1 MTEREDSHMDSDPRN
16 RGNHTGG
23 YECIHRDLM
32 AKLES
37 VDLEQA
43 AENLLL
49 QVRGGDR
56 LVVPLLGRTYLV
68 GRAGVAAED
77 GAAVR
82 LAVGSVLAGYVLTM
96 GRGGPSGQFVPLAS
110 LTGMVSSQP
119 RRLGGGLGRRLARV
133 IEKDPRR
140 FGQTLSA
147 FGGQPVEVAGD
158 GSHRWTLEL
167 LPRIPVQIIFYPA
180 DEEFPCD
187 ARLLVDSHA
196 TRYLEFE
203 FLAVLVSVFVDEV
216 IDSVGRKR

>member
-1 MTEREDSHMDSDPRN
+1 MDSDPRN

-23 YECIHRDLM
+23 YENIHRDLM
-32 AKLES
+32 AKLAS

-43 AENLLL
+43 AENLQL

-77 GAAVR
+77 QAAVR
-82 LAVGSVLAGYVLTM
+82 LATGSVLAGYVLTM
-96 GRGGPSGQFVPLAS
+96 GRGGPSGQFVPLDS

-119 RRLGGGLGRRLARV
+119 KRLGSGLGRRLARV
-133 IEKDPRR
+133 IERDPWR
-140 FGQTLSA
+140 FGRTFSA
-147 FGGQPVEVAGD
+147 LGGQPVEGAGD
-158 GSHRWTLEL
+158 GSHRWILEL
-167 LPRIPVQIIFYPA
+167 LPRIPVQIVFHPA
-180 DEEFPCD
+180 DEDFPCD

-203 FLAVLVSVFVDEV
+203 FLAVLVSLFLDEV
-216 IDSVGRKR
+216 IESVGTER